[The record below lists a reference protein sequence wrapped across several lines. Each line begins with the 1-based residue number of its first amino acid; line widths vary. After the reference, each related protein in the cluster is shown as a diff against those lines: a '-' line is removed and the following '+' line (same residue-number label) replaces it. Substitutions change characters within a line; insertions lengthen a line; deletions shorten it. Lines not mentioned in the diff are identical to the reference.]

1 MELQH
6 ILVKGVTCRC
16 KISCERRLIVF
27 VLRIMIYLFV
37 DTTRKPDYYAAP
49 DASVRRTPQVLLN
62 VGEEFQTVLGVLCK
76 DSGRSHAD
84 ANEEECGDVCDNVR
98 VARGREWG
106 EGSKK
111 SPKYV
116 QEYPCPT

>member
-37 DTTRKPDYYAAP
+37 DTTRKPDYYTRRIGQTHAASSLERGGGIP
-49 DASVRRTPQVLLN
+49 NSVRCAL
-62 VGEEFQTVLGVLCK
+62 
-76 DSGRSHAD
+76 
-84 ANEEECGDVCDNVR
+84 
-98 VARGREWG
+98 
-106 EGSKK
+106 
-111 SPKYV
+111 
-116 QEYPCPT
+116 